1 MKEWIRDITIILAV
15 FILGLFVGLKSQ
27 YYNKESKSIQ
37 HNEYETNDSSITENL
52 KYYFT
57 KHKIKFSH
65 IVLAQAKLESNNFKS
80 DIFKKNLNC
89 FGMFVA
95 AQRFTFAENN
105 YDFSNYAKYSSL
117 ENCVLDYCSWQRSNA
132 YNIYNDDQYFEL
144 LEKIYAKDKNYVTT
158 LKKIITQNKKN

>member
-80 DIFKKNLNC
+80 NIFKKNLNC
-89 FGMFVA
+89 FGMKVP
-95 AQRFTFAENN
+95 AQRYTFASNDA
-105 YDFSNYAKYSSL
+105 DFANYAKFANL
-117 ENCVLDYCSWQRSNA
+117 EDCVRDYKSWQKTYATLITTEEGYFNLLRS
-132 YNIYNDDQYFEL
+132 
-144 LEKIYAKDKNYVTT
+144 IYAEDPQYRNKLEDII
-158 LKKIITQNKKN
+158 KKLNK